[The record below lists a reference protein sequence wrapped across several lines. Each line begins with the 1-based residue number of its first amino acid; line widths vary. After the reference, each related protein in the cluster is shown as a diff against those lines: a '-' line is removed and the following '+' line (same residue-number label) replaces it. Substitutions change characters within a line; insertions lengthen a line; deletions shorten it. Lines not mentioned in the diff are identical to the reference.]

1 MQQIR
6 RIQIRTS
13 HVVNDILA
21 GQYESVFK
29 GQGMEFREV
38 REFVPG
44 DVIRMIDWIV
54 TARSGSSYPSRRAA
68 PRTC

>member
-1 MQQIR
+1 MIPQEVIQQIR

-29 GQGMEFREV
+29 GRGMEFKELREY
-38 REFVPG
+38 VPG
-44 DVIRMIDWIV
+44 DD
-54 TARSGSSYPSRRAA
+54 
-68 PRTC
+68 